1 MKTETSYFEIHVV
14 VRAEAPPALI
24 AHLVRQSGFWT
35 STLEFDESKEE
46 KAGDVIAT
54 TRSKTEEA
62 GVAAIRKVVGD
73 LREAGQKVTRYKIEH
88 VILDS
93 KHGDVLELLA

>member
-1 MKTETSYFEIHVV
+1 MKTDYYEIHVV
-14 VRAEAPPALI
+14 VRMPSAPI
-24 AHLVRQSGFWT
+24 ADLVKKHGFWT

-62 GVAAIRKVVGD
+62 GVTAIRAVVRE
-73 LREAGQKVTRYKIEH
+73 LREAGQRVTRYKIEH

-93 KHGDVLELLA
+93 KHGDVLEALET

>member
-1 MKTETSYFEIHVV
+1 M
-14 VRAEAPPALI
+14 
-24 AHLVRQSGFWT
+24 
-35 STLEFDESKEE
+35 
-46 KAGDVIAT
+46 IAT

-73 LREAGQKVTRYKIEH
+73 LRRAGQRVTRYKIEH

-93 KHGDVLELLA
+93 KHGDVLELLV

>member
-1 MKTETSYFEIHVV
+1 MKTDYYEIHVV

-24 AHLVRQSGFWT
+24 ANLVKGHGFWT

-46 KAGDVIAT
+46 KRGDVIAT
-54 TRSKTEEA
+54 TRSKTEES
-62 GVAAIRKVVGD
+62 GVAAIRTVVRE
-73 LREAGQKVTRYKIEH
+73 LREAGQRVTRYKIEH

-93 KHGDVLELLA
+93 KHGDVLEALGT